1 MPETVIVGIE
11 PEDID
16 TMCVDLTPVTQAK
29 LDDVIAM
36 VLAELDRLGA
46 KYLAKGN
53 LDNVSGNSI

>member
-1 MPETVIVGIE
+1 
-11 PEDID
+11 
-16 TMCVDLTPVTQAK
+16 VTQAK

-36 VLAELDRLGA
+36 VLAELDRLGG